1 MDGQWPCTSKYFQR
15 SSTKKQFT
23 KKSNFAFLLPTNLG
37 FSYNLEKSLSSSSS
51 TTSTLMIMNIVSSS
65 SSSPPS
71 GQCQSVEDAPH
82 QKLIRGD
89 HQTKPETITAP
100 LSFSIVSRW
109 LHLLCEIRVN
119 HRIEHK
125 ICAGRSCLDSRTYV
139 LWGFKLKR
147 ITMNQ

>member
-1 MDGQWPCTSKYFQR
+1 MRVIVVRKKCHNRALDPCFFYYFETQ
-15 SSTKKQFT
+15 TKSMEGLSHAQANIFKEVRQ
-23 KKSNFAFLLPTNLG
+23 KSNSLKKYFAFLLPTNLG

-100 LSFSIVSRW
+100 LSFFY
-109 LHLLCEIRVN
+109 
-119 HRIEHK
+119 
-125 ICAGRSCLDSRTYV
+125 CLKVAPLVVRDKS
-139 LWGFKLKR
+139 
-147 ITMNQ
+147 